1 MLNWIVD
8 EVTKTAE
15 VDDLIDNGLDLLFW
29 HPKNRPVQTD
39 VFAPGHLWVEARP
52 KFNK

>member
-1 MLNWIVD
+1 MLNGIVD
-8 EVTKTAE
+8 EVAETTE
-15 VDDLIDNGLDLLFW
+15 VDNLFDDGLDLFLW

-39 VFAPGHLWVEARP
+39 VLAPGHLWVEARP